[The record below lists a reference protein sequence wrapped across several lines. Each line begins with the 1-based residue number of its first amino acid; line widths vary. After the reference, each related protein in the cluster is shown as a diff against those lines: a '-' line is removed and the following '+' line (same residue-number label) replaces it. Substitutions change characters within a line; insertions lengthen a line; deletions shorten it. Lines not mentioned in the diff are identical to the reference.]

1 MQHNNQKFHLLQ
13 AEFASENYLSK
24 SPRNSA
30 SMSDTKKPA
39 VQPIANLLQPT
50 GRDLQ
55 TVLSKVK
62 AINTLNEVV
71 QGLLD
76 DGLKKYCRVGNLSNG
91 ILVLLVDNSAVATQ
105 MRYTVPTLL
114 SQLRGT
120 KALRHIK
127 EIQLKVRLPEKVD
140 VKRGETGVQQEKMQW
155 LSQDAAETL
164 RAMAESI
171 EDERLRGIMLRIA
184 GKKA

>member
-1 MQHNNQKFHLLQ
+1 
-13 AEFASENYLSK
+13 
-24 SPRNSA
+24 
-30 SMSDTKKPA
+30 MSDNKKPA
-39 VQPIANLLQPT
+39 VQSIANLLQPT

-71 QGLLD
+71 QGLLEPN
-76 DGLKKYCRVGNLSNG
+76 LKKYCRVGNLSNG

-105 MRYTVPTLL
+105 MKYATPALL

-127 EIQLKVRLPEKVD
+127 EIQLKVRLPETVD
-140 VKRGETGVQQEKMQW
+140 VKRGAVAAPAEKVQW
-155 LSQDAAETL
+155 LSNDAAATL
-164 RAMAESI
+164 KAMAESM
-171 EDERLRGIMLRIA
+171 EDEKLREIMLRIA
-184 GKKA
+184 SRQVT